1 MSVSFAHPWLA
12 WGALLALLPIL
23 IHLLQRRRPRPHPF
37 AALELVLRSQREN
50 VRRIRLKRLLLLLAR
65 TALLLFVP
73 LAIARPQF
81 AAPAAASATAEG
93 PAAIAIV
100 LDASLSMRWGG
111 GSVFENARKD
121 ARRVLADRLAEE
133 PVTVV
138 VCDGR
143 PREIEPPSFD
153 RGRARRTIDEAEA
166 GYLEADLTACVQ
178 AAAQAL
184 AESPLPAKR
193 IFVATDLAASG
204 WRLDAPPPTVRTEEG
219 EVQPE
224 VVVLDA
230 ARGEA
235 MPNLAITELRVE
247 PAPELGARGRAITFT
262 VQNFGDE
269 EVRDRVA
276 ELFVGEELVAK
287 TFVDVPAGGAAT
299 KRLLHRFPTG
309 GIYVGAV
316 RLSPDALPEDDERTF
331 VAHVPR
337 DLRVLV
343 ANGAPS
349 PVRYRDEAFFVETA
363 LRSGGA
369 SPIEARTVDADHLAR
384 QPLDPF
390 DALLLLNVRAPDRA
404 LAERIADFVRGGG
417 GLFFALGD
425 QVDADAYNEVFG
437 DLLPL
442 PLHVPKTVGKEGSEE
457 GGALF
462 STFDFDHPI
471 LGIFSGPALEGL
483 STVRTRR
490 YFLLR
495 PGEGA
500 RVLATFDDGAPA
512 LVEKEIG
519 SGRVMLFA
527 STVDRDWSDWA
538 IQPSFLPAMRQMTS
552 YLARTLDERRAAS
565 VVLGERVDLAWS
577 DEAPPTAI
585 LDPEGRELE
594 HAVAEGGVQLVAERP
609 GIHRARVGDGATQP
623 FFTAHV
629 SPRESDTRRLER
641 SELQA
646 LLGGAKAQVAEAPT
660 DGRRKSAPLWS
671 LLLAVGL
678 LTFFA
683 EGLLQRK

>member
-204 WRLDAPPPTVRTEEG
+204 WGLDAPPPTVRTEEG

-247 PAPELGARGRAITFT
+247 PAPELGARGR
-262 VQNFGDE
+262 
-269 EVRDRVA
+269 
-276 ELFVGEELVAK
+276 
-287 TFVDVPAGGAAT
+287 
-299 KRLLHRFPTG
+299 
-309 GIYVGAV
+309 
-316 RLSPDALPEDDERTF
+316 
-331 VAHVPR
+331 
-337 DLRVLV
+337 
-343 ANGAPS
+343 
-349 PVRYRDEAFFVETA
+349 
-363 LRSGGA
+363 
-369 SPIEARTVDADHLAR
+369 
-384 QPLDPF
+384 
-390 DALLLLNVRAPDRA
+390 
-404 LAERIADFVRGGG
+404 
-417 GLFFALGD
+417 
-425 QVDADAYNEVFG
+425 
-437 DLLPL
+437 
-442 PLHVPKTVGKEGSEE
+442 
-457 GGALF
+457 
-462 STFDFDHPI
+462 
-471 LGIFSGPALEGL
+471 
-483 STVRTRR
+483 
-490 YFLLR
+490 
-495 PGEGA
+495 
-500 RVLATFDDGAPA
+500 
-512 LVEKEIG
+512 
-519 SGRVMLFA
+519 
-527 STVDRDWSDWA
+527 
-538 IQPSFLPAMRQMTS
+538 
-552 YLARTLDERRAAS
+552 
-565 VVLGERVDLAWS
+565 
-577 DEAPPTAI
+577 
-585 LDPEGRELE
+585 
-594 HAVAEGGVQLVAERP
+594 
-609 GIHRARVGDGATQP
+609 
-623 FFTAHV
+623 
-629 SPRESDTRRLER
+629 
-641 SELQA
+641 
-646 LLGGAKAQVAEAPT
+646 
-660 DGRRKSAPLWS
+660 
-671 LLLAVGL
+671 
-678 LTFFA
+678 
-683 EGLLQRK
+683 